1 MRTLVVAIAGLAALV
16 LTLSAPADA
25 APPVPKVPAY
35 VHPAVTAALARD
47 DRAEV
52 IVTLRDAAGDEASLA
67 RMERSVAA
75 AQDGVLDAMPPGSF
89 AVLSRPAA
97 IPVLAGSL
105 RSAGLAPLLSHP
117 RVLSVEPD
125 RWLRP
130 ALAESLPTLGVD
142 RMRERY
148 GLTGAGVGV
157 AVLDT
162 GIDPT
167 HPDVAEALVAQQCFS
182 SGTRSCA
189 PTGLPKSPDATDEHG
204 HGTAVSG
211 IILSRGEV
219 APEGVA
225 PGADLIAVRVFR
237 DRGGAPTRDIVDGL
251 DWVLR
256 NQGPLNIRV
265 VNMSLGGGGSF
276 GVNCDNEA
284 ASMKSAFQRL
294 TNRGV
299 SIFVAT
305 GNNGFPSQV
314 SFPACVSNS
323 TAVGATFDTDYASA
337 PGCPGQGAVDHRTI
351 TCFTN
356 RGRAMDLLAPG
367 SMITTSRMGGG
378 TTTGAGTSY
387 AAPMAAG
394 VAALLYEADP
404 DLRPL
409 DVERILKQTGRTVEH
424 PDNDDTFP
432 LVDALAAVEAVLP
445 ATPTP
450 EATATPAP
458 SATPTPAP
466 PTATSAPSATPDATP
481 AATEPATPAPS
492 PTPAATD
499 DGPAAAIYLPSLKN
513 EP

>member
-1 MRTLVVAIAGLAALV
+1 MRPAILVAALLAA
-16 LTLSAPADA
+16 SALLLPEPAAEA
-25 APPVPKVPAY
+25 ARPGEGGGAY
-35 VHPAVTAALARD
+35 VHPAVEAALAAEG
-47 DRAEV
+47 RAEV
-52 IVTLRDAAGDEASLA
+52 ILTLRERAGDDASLA
-67 RMERSVAA
+67 AMERSVAA
-75 AQDGVLDAMPPGSF
+75 SQDALLAGLPEGAF
-89 AVLSRPAA
+89 ALASRPQA

-105 RSAGLAPLLSHP
+105 TPAGLALLRVHPL
-117 RVLSVEPD
+117 VTSVEPD
-125 RWLRP
+125 RWLTP
-130 ALAESLPTLGVD
+130 SLAESLPTMGVD
-142 RMRERY
+142 QVRARY
-148 GLTGAGVGV
+148 GLDGEGIGV

-162 GIDPT
+162 GIDPN
-167 HPDVAEALVAQQCFS
+167 HPDFGNALVAQQCFS

-189 PTGLPKSPDATDEHG
+189 PSNLPKSADATDEHG

-219 APEGVA
+219 SPPGVA
-225 PGADLIAVRVFR
+225 PAADLIAVRVFR

-256 NQGPLNIRV
+256 NQGPMNIRV

-276 GVNCDNEA
+276 GVNCDNQA

-305 GNNGFPSQV
+305 GNNGFPSKV

-323 TAVGATFDTDYASA
+323 TAVGATFDTSYDSA
-337 PGCPGQGAVDHRTI
+337 PGCRGMGAVDNHTI

-356 RGRAMDLLAPG
+356 RGRAMDILAPG
-367 SMITTSRMGGG
+367 SMITTSKMGGG

-394 VAALLYEADP
+394 VAALLYQVDP
-404 DLRPL
+404 DLRPA
-409 DVERILKQTGRTVEH
+409 DVERILEQTGRTVEH

-432 LVDALAAVEAVLP
+432 LVDALAAIESILP
-445 ATPTP
+445 
-450 EATATPAP
+450 ATATPAASPTPEP

-466 PTATSAPSATPDATP
+466 ASPTPDAT
-481 AATEPATPAPS
+481 EPPTPAPS
-492 PTPAATD
+492 PEPTEPPDAPEAE
-499 DGPAAAIYLPSLKN
+499 IYLPSLRN
-513 EP
+513 GSASG